1 MHLVCVPQLSKHRL
15 HLTPLQSYCR
25 DQEKIVRLCLEA
37 WWYESQR
44 LLKDL
49 ENSHSHFHATDQ
61 AVVLLSNF
69 LGPPDL
75 EALRSEIL
83 VVYARHSYNHIPVIY
98 YIRDSCCMWVQITL
112 IFQRRFLQLHKPGR
126 LHFYWNSKYTQGRL
140 LTNGHWDRPNMAREF
155 YRLEFY
161 LCQNPLGTFGGFHFA
176 QQLTWTPRWL
186 ATQGQLKKAELTIA
200 PSRSYGII
208 IKAAKEH
215 TNRFVQVEDGKAP
228 ERGLDC
234 LLHQDPVPKIPGN
247 VAPEPARTHGRQ
259 LLLSLWCY
267 YLSEEFKTVSLP
279 SALSTLVVHMEV
291 YTLWR
296 RCDLT

>member
-200 PSRSYGII
+200 PSRSYSII
-208 IKAAKEH
+208 IKAAEEH
-215 TNRFVQVEDGKAP
+215 TNRFVQAEVILIANQVEMENPLNAGWIACFIKTLS
-228 ERGLDC
+228 RRFLGM
-234 LLHQDPVPKIPGN
+234 LLQSLQELTGANYFFHYGATIFQWN
-247 VAPEPARTHGRQ
+247 SRQ
-259 LLLSLWCY
+259 FHY
-267 YLSEEFKTVSLP
+267 P
-279 SALSTLVVHMEV
+279 
-291 YTLWR
+291 R
-296 RCDLT
+296 RCQL